1 VLFSERKR
9 QEAYAAAEAV
19 GDVLWTSAFSE
30 RARTR
35 LWQTFALAF
44 DIQPGTYGDPWLR
57 ICHQLQRD
65 LLVGLGRERLVG
77 ILSPIDDVNTF
88 LKVATDEEVCSV
100 VEAMLDAWRSTVNW
114 RPDLVFDQYYIADRI
129 NSILYEERL
138 AYELVEGRIV
148 ERSSEE
154 LHTEVVVPTLRL
166 LAGRVDYAAVEIA
179 YRNALEEISGG
190 KPDDAITD
198 AATALQEMLELL
210 GCEGNALGPLI
221 RDARRKGVLAPH
233 DQTLGDAIAKIGDWV
248 SADRSEMGDGH
259 RGASAATRDDAWLIV
274 HIVGALVLRLA
285 SPPRGK

>member
-1 VLFSERKR
+1 
-9 QEAYAAAEAV
+9 
-19 GDVLWTSAFSE
+19 
-30 RARTR
+30 
-35 LWQTFALAF
+35 
-44 DIQPGTYGDPWLR
+44 
-57 ICHQLQRD
+57 
-65 LLVGLGRERLVG
+65 
-77 ILSPIDDVNTF
+77 
-88 LKVATDEEVCSV
+88 
-100 VEAMLDAWRSTVNW
+100 
-114 RPDLVFDQYYIADRI
+114 
-129 NSILYEERL
+129 
-138 AYELVEGRIV
+138 
-148 ERSSEE
+148 
-154 LHTEVVVPTLRL
+154 VVVPTLRL